1 MTAPTVAGLERL
13 TRRGLGL
20 NAGLAVV
27 KLVAGVVG
35 NSYALVADAVES
47 ITDLVGS
54 AIVWGGLRISG
65 READRRFPFGYGR
78 VEALATVVVGLML
91 LAAAVGI
98 AVEAV
103 REIRTPHH
111 APAPFTLVVLVGVVA
126 IKAAWSRHVLRVAR
140 AAGSGLVEAD
150 VWHHQSDAITSAA
163 AFLGISIALIGGD
176 GWEAADEIAA
186 LAASGLIFWN
196 GIGIVRP
203 AVAELMDRA
212 PGDELLDQIDRS
224 ARTVAEVL
232 ATEKIRVRKI
242 GAVLAIDLHVQSDA
256 TLSLH
261 QAHIV
266 SGKVKSAI
274 RRDLPSV
281 RDVIVHMEPFEG

>member
-1 MTAPTVAGLERL
+1 MAAPPVARLERL
-13 TRRGLGL
+13 TRRGFGL

-27 KLVAGVVG
+27 KLAAGVVG
-35 NSYALVADAVES
+35 NSYALIADAVES

-65 READRRFPFGYGR
+65 RQADHRFPFGYGR

-91 LAAAVGI
+91 LAAAIGI

-111 APAPFTLVVLVGVVA
+111 APAPFTLIVLVAVVA
-126 IKAAWSRHVLRVAR
+126 VKAAWSRHVMRVAR
-140 AAGSGLVEAD
+140 EAGSGLVEAD
-150 VWHHQSDAITSAA
+150 AWHHQSDAITSAA

-176 GWEAADEIAA
+176 GWESADDFAA

-196 GIGIVRP
+196 GLGIVRP

-212 PGDELLDQIDRS
+212 PSDELLAEIDRS
-224 ARTVAEVL
+224 ARTVSEVL

-242 GAVLAIDLHVQSDA
+242 GPILAIELHAQSDPN
-256 TLSLH
+256 LSLH
-261 QAHIV
+261 EAHIV
-266 SGKVKSAI
+266 SGKVKTAI
-274 RRDLPSV
+274 RRDLPAV
-281 RDVIVHMEPFEG
+281 RDVLVHMEPFEG

>member
-1 MTAPTVAGLERL
+1 MAAPAVARLERL
-13 TRRGLGL
+13 TRRGFGL
-20 NAGLAVV
+20 NAGLAAV
-27 KLVAGVVG
+27 KLAAGIVG
-35 NSYALVADAVES
+35 NSYALIADAVES

-65 READRRFPFGYGR
+65 RQADHRFPFGYGR

-91 LAAAVGI
+91 LAAAIGI

-111 APAPFTLVVLVGVVA
+111 APAPFTLIVLVAVVA
-126 IKAAWSRHVLRVAR
+126 VKAAWSRHVMRVAR
-140 AAGSGLVEAD
+140 EAGSGLVEAD
-150 VWHHQSDAITSAA
+150 AWHHQSDAITSAA
-163 AFLGISIALIGGD
+163 AFLGISIALIGGE
-176 GWEAADEIAA
+176 GWEAADDFAA

-196 GIGIVRP
+196 GLGIVRP

-212 PGDELLDQIDRS
+212 PGDELLAEIDRA
-224 ARTVAEVL
+224 ARTVPEVL

-242 GAVLAIDLHVQSDA
+242 GPILAIELHAQSDPN
-256 TLSLH
+256 LSLH

-274 RRDLPSV
+274 RRDLPAV
-281 RDVIVHMEPFEG
+281 RDVLVHMEPFEG